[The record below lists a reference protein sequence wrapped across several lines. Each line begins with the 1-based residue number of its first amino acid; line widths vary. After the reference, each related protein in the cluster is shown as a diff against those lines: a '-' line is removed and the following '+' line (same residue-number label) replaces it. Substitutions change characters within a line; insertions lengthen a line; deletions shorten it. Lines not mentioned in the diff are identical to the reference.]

1 MHGFLGEDES
11 VPIVVKHLAGLTATV
26 VYEKYAMGLRS
37 PIFADV
43 VRDHDLLQIILPD
56 REGLFPGQ
64 HKCNENVNR
73 MVPEFLHLRSNEDVW
88 LTRQRPLSAHRHPP
102 GDGASQW
109 IQHDAEQPDR
119 HPPGSA
125 CSGSDAIDRTGLG
138 IRCWWSLDHPHN
150 SNPKPANAAARL
162 KQELAATSA
171 AGALD
176 ADASGPVATAA

>member
-1 MHGFLGEDES
+1 MTMKKSQYVNAVISNVRTNGRHITSVVDPEGADPSYFYSVGNSLNSTPPVELICFYYSSFGAILLDEVASWIGEDQRRVDDVLNNGISYVHGFLGEDES

-73 MVPEFLHLRSNEDVW
+73 MVPEFLHLRSNEDV
-88 LTRQRPLSAHRHPP
+88 
-102 GDGASQW
+102 
-109 IQHDAEQPDR
+109 
-119 HPPGSA
+119 
-125 CSGSDAIDRTGLG
+125 
-138 IRCWWSLDHPHN
+138 
-150 SNPKPANAAARL
+150 
-162 KQELAATSA
+162 
-171 AGALD
+171 
-176 ADASGPVATAA
+176 